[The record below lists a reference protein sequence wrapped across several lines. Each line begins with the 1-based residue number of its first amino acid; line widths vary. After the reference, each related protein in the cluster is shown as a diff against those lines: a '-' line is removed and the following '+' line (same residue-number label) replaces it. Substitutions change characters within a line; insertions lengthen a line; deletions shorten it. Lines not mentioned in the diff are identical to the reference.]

1 VTVADRVVPELR
13 VTEVRW
19 TDRWA
24 LALGAAAY
32 AALTALFVT
41 VVGVPGE
48 RVTLLFW
55 LWVGSLMLNWRA
67 PVRHHLEVLRAWGP
81 AALVLVAWM
90 YTRSIADNL
99 GMPIHVRM
107 PIDVDS
113 WLGHGRLPTERLQAA
128 LCGGG
133 CGDPST
139 ARWYDTVFTAT
150 YFTHFVCGIA
160 IAVVLWLRSREAW
173 SAWMRRY
180 LWFNVGGL
188 AIYVLYPM
196 VPPWMA
202 SQDGEVVPAVVRL
215 TGRGGSV
222 LNDHLASL
230 VFLPVGNDVAA
241 MPSLHAGT
249 ALLVALFGV
258 RRLTYPARWLLLAY
272 PLTMGAGLVY
282 LGEHYVVDVL
292 AGFALAV
299 VVSWGCEVVERR
311 RRRRSAGAGEG
322 GRSDHASAGPAY
334 VAGELAVLGDDDHH
348 TAGWLGRDQLT
359 DDVVGDHPAGAEQHL
374 DPAW

>member
-1 VTVADRVVPELR
+1 VTVADPVVSELGATDPR
-13 VTEVRW
+13 RA
-19 TDRWA
+19 DRWA
-24 LALGAAAY
+24 MAVGATAYLG
-32 AALTALFVT
+32 LTALFVT

-55 LWVGSLMLNWRA
+55 QWEGSLMLNWQA
-67 PVRHHLEVLRAWGP
+67 SARHHVEVLRAWGP
-81 AALVLVAWM
+81 AALVLVGWM

-99 GMPIHVRM
+99 GMPIHVWM
-107 PIDVDS
+107 PIHVDS
-113 WLGHGRLPTERLQAA
+113 GLGHGRLPTERLQAA
-128 LCGGG
+128 LCGAD

-139 ARWYDTVFTAT
+139 ARWYDTIFTAT

-160 IAVVLWLRSREAW
+160 IAVVLWLRNRDAW
-173 SAWMRRY
+173 AAWMRRY

-202 SQDGEVVPAVVRL
+202 SQDGQVVPAVTRL

-249 ALLVALFGV
+249 ALLVALFGI
-258 RRLTYPARWLLLAY
+258 RWLTHPARWLLLAY
-272 PLTMGAGLVY
+272 PLTMGTGLVY
-282 LGEHYVVDVL
+282 LGEHYVVDVV
-292 AGFALAV
+292 AGFALAA

-311 RRRRSAGAGEG
+311 RARRSAGTGER
-322 GRSDHASAGPAY
+322 GRRDHASAGPAY

-348 TAGWLGRDQLT
+348 PAGRLGRDELT
-359 DDVVGDHPAGAEQHL
+359 DHVVGDHPAGAEQHL
-374 DPAW
+374 DPAR

>member
-1 VTVADRVVPELR
+1 VTVADPV
-13 VTEVRW
+13 VTELGA
-19 TDRWA
+19 TDARRSERWA
-24 LALGAAAY
+24 MLLGAVAY

-55 LWVGSLMLNWRA
+55 LWMGSLMFNWQA
-67 PVRHHLEVLRAWGP
+67 PARHHLEVMRAWGP

-113 WLGHGRLPTERLQAA
+113 CLGHGRLPTERLQAA
-128 LCGGG
+128 LCGAG

-139 ARWYDTVFTAT
+139 ARFYDTVFTAT

-160 IAVVLWLRSREAW
+160 IAVVLWLRNREAW

-180 LWFNVGGL
+180 LWFNVLGL

-196 VPPWMA
+196 DPPWLA
-202 SQDGEVVPAVVRL
+202 SQNGAVLPTVARL

-249 ALLVALFGV
+249 ALLVALFGI
-258 RRLTYPARWLLLAY
+258 RWLTHRARWLLLAY
-272 PLTMGAGLVY
+272 PLTMGTGLVY

-311 RRRRSAGAGEG
+311 RAGRSARAGEG

-348 TAGWLGRDQLT
+348 AAGRLGRDQLA
-359 DDVVGDHPAGAEQHL
+359 DHVVGDHPLGAEQHL
-374 DPAW
+374 DPTR